1 MESFK
6 VGDIVEFVDFGEGIA
21 WKIASICIE
30 NNCAVISDGFNK
42 SCSIPLQDGSDIST
56 LIKKIKILDIIS

>member
-30 NNCAVISDGFNK
+30 NDCVVISDGF
-42 SCSIPLQDGSDIST
+42 SR
-56 LIKKIKILDIIS
+56 